1 MDAPV
6 NAAPLT
12 REQQRVLDR
21 LLLEAAEARDLA
33 HVQLYVQKGADVNM
47 SAGTVSTSYPRNGSG
62 YSFSREAPLFHFLYA
77 HGFPRDIA
85 GFLIEQGVDVDA
97 RDALG
102 NTVLMVAVKQ
112 GDADAAAWLVAKG
125 ADPLAVNNA
134 REIVLDEARA
144 LSGYYHSDRQ
154 RLIDTLVGALPD
166 ANAAPQNTAQN
177 TVIAEASPPEKTAE
191 TPLQKRIQ
199 KRFNP

>member
-33 HVQLYVQKGADVNM
+33 HVQLYVRKGADVNM
-47 SAGTVSTSYPRNGSG
+47 SAGTVTTSYPRNGNT

-85 GFLIEQGVDVDA
+85 GFLIEQDVDVDA

-112 GDADAAAWLVAKG
+112 GDANAAAWLVAKG

-134 REIVLDEARA
+134 REIILDEARA